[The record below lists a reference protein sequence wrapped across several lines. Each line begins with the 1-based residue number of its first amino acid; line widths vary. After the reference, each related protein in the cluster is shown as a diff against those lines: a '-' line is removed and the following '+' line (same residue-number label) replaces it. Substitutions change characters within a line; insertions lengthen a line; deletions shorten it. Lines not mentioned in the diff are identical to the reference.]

1 MKRREDASGS
11 RFYAH
16 PETGVELP
24 SVTTVLGVLP
34 KPWMGPWAAKVE
46 RELCIA
52 TAHDVYESLEEYVE
66 LEEFK
71 EQLDAAIPHK
81 KAHTTIA
88 KDAANIGTESHAL
101 IEWRIRGQLGLDRGE
116 EPVVSEEARLS
127 VAGFEDWKQETKFT
141 PASTE
146 HRLYSDELQA
156 AGTADTICCSME
168 VCAAHPLG
176 CGAEDV
182 HILAPKKWKI
192 AALGDW
198 KRSKAIYPEHH
209 VQVAVYRHM
218 AIERGLL
225 DENSWAVI
233 LRLPRLPKDKFEAV
247 MLPPSECKPLVEIF
261 KAARVIWAWGRK

>member
-16 PETGVELP
+16 PETGVELA
-24 SVTTVLGVLP
+24 SVTTVLNVLP
-34 KPWMGPWAAKVE
+34 KPALVPWAAKVE
-46 RELCIA
+46 RELCVS
-52 TAHDVYESLEEYVE
+52 TARTVYESLGEYVS
-66 LEEFK
+66 LSEFN
-71 EQLDAAIPHK
+71 ERLDLAIPHK
-81 KAHTTIA
+81 KAHRTIA
-88 KDAANIGTESHAL
+88 KDAADIGTESHAL

-198 KRSKAIYPEHH
+198 KRSKAIYPEHR